1 MFEELAFFFFFACT
15 RACDPVYLEMKA
27 IPDFKYL
34 NVQLDPQVSSFCVIW
49 YMRKKRKVLFSSQ
62 GLIRFEDS
70 LWCLIH
76 ECAGLNLWSIYKVC
90 VQSQLRFCSKGKILS
105 MFCRETCLQQK
116 PLNMLLFYAKPILCL
131 LTCYVQNKYQHM
143 ILSKLTDME
152 FFRDKQNKS
161 LLMFFLQQI
170 LFFLKLY
177 FILIPASDIQA

>member
-1 MFEELAFFFFFACT
+1 MFGENWVIADLPISKISLTRGAVQSTTEHNFVNSAFPCVWGIGFFFFSCT

-116 PLNMLLFYAKPILCL
+116 PLNMLLFYAKPILCV
-131 LTCYVQNKYQHM
+131 Y
-143 ILSKLTDME
+143 
-152 FFRDKQNKS
+152 
-161 LLMFFLQQI
+161 
-170 LFFLKLY
+170 
-177 FILIPASDIQA
+177 